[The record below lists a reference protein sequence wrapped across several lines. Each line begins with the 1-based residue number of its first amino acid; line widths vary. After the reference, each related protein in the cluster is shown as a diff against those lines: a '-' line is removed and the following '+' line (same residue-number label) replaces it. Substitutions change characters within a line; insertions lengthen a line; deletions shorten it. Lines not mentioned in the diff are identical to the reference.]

1 MQHPA
6 PRNRPRTRATALVV
20 CLAAAGAVALSG
32 CGSNTRTVGAA
43 PPPRAKDAFD
53 QRAAQIVRDW
63 PKVAPA
69 PGRQDALLPLAGA
82 DHPKSQDVRELTVTV
97 GHSACDAGYGTRVL
111 ESKEL
116 VVVSGWGR
124 KKIPEGMCTEQLA
137 TDKAKVRLDGPL
149 AGRKVV
155 DAATGKQLLKG

>member
-1 MQHPA
+1 MQHPT
-6 PRNRPRTRATALVV
+6 RRTRPRTRVTALVV

-32 CGSNTRTVGAA
+32 CGKNTQTVGAA
-43 PPPRAKDAFD
+43 PPPQAKDAFG

-63 PKVAPA
+63 PKVAPV
-69 PGRQDALLPLAGA
+69 PGRQEALLPLAGA

-97 GHSACDAGYGTRVL
+97 GHSACDAGYGARVL
-111 ESKEL
+111 ESEEL
-116 VVVSGWGR
+116 VVVSGWG
-124 KKIPEGMCTEQLA
+124 KKKNPEGMCTEQLA
-137 TDKAKVRLDGPL
+137 TDRTKVRLGGPL